1 MGWIMRCTFLLIAIL
16 LASPVRA
23 EIHGESSF
31 VRHLRY
37 LASDELRG
45 RGNDQPELLEA
56 ASYIAGE
63 FEQLGLLPAGVDGS
77 FFQPFQVTTAVELGN
92 QSECSFYSL
101 LGLPISL
108 IYESDYTSLAFG
120 EKSEV
125 NAPLAFAGFGISAPE
140 LNYDDYTSLD
150 VAGKVV
156 IVFDHE
162 PGELRP
168 DSPFDGLNPTFH
180 SSLLKKAETARD
192 RGALGLIIIPDRFNH
207 SRSRVA
213 GLGTRGPLES
223 AGIPVLRLSHD
234 WAERLWGASGRKSH
248 DVWRWINQR
257 MTPHSFDFE
266 ALFVRVRLDIRPTNH
281 RVNNV
286 VALLPGT
293 SPYFLVLGAH
303 YDHLG
308 TRMGAGPEGHRETEI
323 HNGADDNA
331 SGVAALLQLA
341 EDLSATPRHFGI
353 LFVAFA
359 GEELG
364 LLGSRHYL
372 EHPAI
377 PLQHTLCMLNFDMIG
392 RSEGELLIGG
402 TGTSPDFGPI
412 LEKLALRTPL
422 TLRRAETAGGSSDH
436 LSFSQKGIPV
446 LFFFSGLHSDYHRPT
461 DDFQKINVLR
471 AEQIVDFSRQ
481 FVTAVDEFQV
491 LIRRPEAVMSEP
503 VTGPASQAWLSG
515 PLFGGLVD
523 IAFDGSGV
531 RFSEVLNGSP
541 VQRAGLR
548 PGDILVRFEGVPIRS
563 NYEFTRELR
572 QRRPGDQVK
581 IVVIRGQIK
590 RELLVRLARRY

>member
-1 MGWIMRCTFLLIAIL
+1 MRCALLALAIL
-16 LASPVRA
+16 LVTPIRA
-23 EIHGESSF
+23 ETRGESSF

-56 ASYIAGE
+56 AFYIAGE
-63 FEQLGLLPAGVDGS
+63 FEQLGLLPAGADGS
-77 FFQPFQVTTAVELGN
+77 FFQSFQVTTAVELGN
-92 QSECSFYSL
+92 RSECSFYSL

-108 IYESDYTSLAFG
+108 TYESDYTSLAFG

-140 LNYDDYTSLD
+140 LNYDDYSSID

-180 SSLLKKAETARD
+180 SSVLKKAETARD

-207 SRSRVA
+207 PRSRE
-213 GLGTRGPLES
+213 GRLGPTGRLES
-223 AGIPVLRLSHD
+223 AGIPVLRLRHD
-234 WAERLWGASGRKSH
+234 WAQRLWGASGRKSNE
-248 DVWRWINQR
+248 VWRWVNQR

-266 ALFVRVRLDIRPTNH
+266 AVYVRMRLDIRPTRH

-293 SPYFLVLGAH
+293 SPDFLVLGAH

-308 TRMGAGPEGHRETEI
+308 TGSGASLEGHRETEI

-341 EDLSATPRHFGI
+341 EELSATPRHFGI

-372 EHPAI
+372 EHPVI
-377 PLQHTLCMLNFDMIG
+377 PLERTLCMFNFDMIG

-412 LEKLALRTPL
+412 LDNLALRTPL
-422 TLRRAETAGGSSDH
+422 SLRTAETAGGSSDH
-436 LSFSQKGIPV
+436 LSFSRKGIPV

-461 DDFQKINVLR
+461 DDFQRINLLR

-481 FVTAVDEFQV
+481 FVTAVDDSQV
-491 LIRRPEAVMSEP
+491 PIRRAEAVVPEP
-503 VTGPASQAWLSG
+503 VAGLASRGWLFG

-523 IAFDGSGV
+523 MSFDGSGV
-531 RFSEVLNGSP
+531 RFSEMLSGSP
-541 VQRAGLR
+541 AQLAGLR

-572 QRRPGDQVK
+572 RRRPGDQVK
-581 IVVIRGQIK
+581 IVVIRDQIK
-590 RELLVRLARRY
+590 RELQVRLSRRD

>member
-1 MGWIMRCTFLLIAIL
+1 MRAVILALAIFLIGPA
-16 LASPVRA
+16 RA
-23 EIHGESSF
+23 EARGESSF
-31 VRHLRY
+31 VGHLRY
-37 LASDELRG
+37 LASDQLRG

-63 FEQLGLLPAGVDGS
+63 FEQLGLLPAGPDGS
-77 FFQPFQVTTAVELGN
+77 FFQPFQVTTAVELGD

-101 LGLPISL
+101 LGLPVSL
-108 IYESDYTSLAFG
+108 TYGRDYTSVGFG

-140 LNYDDYTSLD
+140 LNYDDYASLD
-150 VAGKVV
+150 VSGKVV
-156 IVFDHE
+156 VVFDHE

-168 DSPFDGLNPTFH
+168 DSPFDGSSPTPY

-192 RGALGLIIIPDRFNH
+192 RGAIGLIIIPDRFNH
-207 SRSRVA
+207 ARLEQG
-213 GLGTRGPLES
+213 GLQGGGHLES
-223 AGIPVLRLSHD
+223 AGIPVLRLNQS
-234 WAERLWGASGRKSH
+234 WSKRLWAASGREPQQ
-248 DVWRWINQR
+248 VWRWIDRR
-257 MTPHSFDFE
+257 MTPYSFDFH
-266 ALFVRVRLDIRPTNH
+266 ALYVRVRLDIRRTNH
-281 RVNNV
+281 QVNNV

-293 SPYFLVLGAH
+293 SPDFLVLGAH

-308 TRMGAGPEGHRETEI
+308 TGSGASLETDEGQEI

-364 LLGSRHYL
+364 LLGSTHYL
-372 EHPAI
+372 QEPVL
-377 PLQHTLCMLNFDMIG
+377 PLEHTLCMLNFDMIG

-402 TGTSPDFGPI
+402 VGTSPDFGPI
-412 LEKLALRTPL
+412 LKDLALNTPL
-422 TLRRAETAGGSSDH
+422 TLRTAQTAGGSSDH
-436 LSFSQKGIPV
+436 LSFNRKGIPV

-461 DDFQKINVLR
+461 DDFQRINIKR
-471 AEQIVDFSRQ
+471 AEQIVDFARQ
-481 FVTAVDEFQV
+481 FVEVVDDSRV
-491 LIRRPEAVMSEP
+491 PIRPADPVVVEP
-503 VTGPASQAWLSG
+503 VAEPVSREWLFG

-523 IAFDGSGV
+523 MAFEGSGI
-531 RFSEVLNGSP
+531 RFSEVLTGSP
-541 VQRAGLR
+541 AQVAGIR

-572 QRRPGDQVK
+572 SRRPGDLVK
-581 IVVIRGQIK
+581 IVVIRDHIK
-590 RELLVRLARRY
+590 RELLVRLAERN

>member
-1 MGWIMRCTFLLIAIL
+1 MRAVFLALTILLIAP
-16 LASPVRA
+16 ARA
-23 EIHGESSF
+23 EARGESSF

-56 ASYIAGE
+56 ASYIAEE
-63 FEQLGLLPAGVDGS
+63 FEHLGLLPAGADGS
-77 FFQPFQVTTAVELGN
+77 FFQPFQVTTAVELGDG
-92 QSECSFYSL
+92 SECCFHSL
-101 LGLPISL
+101 LGLPVSL
-108 IYESDYTSLAFG
+108 TYESDYNSLAFG

-140 LNYDDYTSLD
+140 LNYDDYASLD

-180 SSLLKKAETARD
+180 SSLLNKAETARD

-207 SRSRVA
+207 SRSRE
-213 GLGTRGPLES
+213 GKLGTTGRLES
-223 AGIPVLRLSHD
+223 FEIPVLRLSRD
-234 WAERLWGASGRKSH
+234 WSERLWGASGREASE
-248 DVWRWINQR
+248 VWRWVNQR

-266 ALFVRVRLDIRPTNH
+266 ALYVRMRLGIRPTRH

-293 SPYFLVLGAH
+293 SPDFLVLGAH

-308 TRMGAGPEGHRETEI
+308 TGSGASLEGHEETEI

-341 EDLSATPRHFGI
+341 EELSATPRHFGI

-372 EHPAI
+372 EHPVV
-377 PLQHTLCMLNFDMIG
+377 PLEHTLCMLNFDMIG

-402 TGTSPDFGPI
+402 AGTSPDFGPI
-412 LEKLALRTPL
+412 LDNLALRTPL
-422 TLRRAETAGGSSDH
+422 TLRTAETAGGSSDH
-436 LSFSQKGIPV
+436 LSFSRKGIPV

-461 DDFQKINVLR
+461 DDFQRINVLR

-481 FVTAVDEFQV
+481 FVMAVDDSQV
-491 LIRRPEAVMSEP
+491 PIRRAQAVVSEP
-503 VTGPASQAWLSG
+503 VAGPASQGWLSG

-523 IAFDGSGV
+523 IAFDRSGV
-531 RFSEVLNGSP
+531 RFSEVLSGSP
-541 VQRAGLR
+541 AQLAGLR

-572 QRRPGDQVK
+572 TRRLGNQVK
-581 IVVIRGQIK
+581 IVVIRDQIK
-590 RELLVRLARRY
+590 RELLVRLARRTK

>member
-1 MGWIMRCTFLLIAIL
+1 MGWTMRCAFLLLAIL
-16 LASPVRA
+16 LAPPVRA
-23 EIHGESSF
+23 QARGESSF

-63 FEQLGLLPAGVDGS
+63 FEQLGLLPAGADGS

-101 LGLPISL
+101 PGLPISL

-140 LNYDDYTSLD
+140 LNYDDYASLD

-162 PGELRP
+162 PGELRR
-168 DSPFDGLNPTFH
+168 DSPFDGLSPTFH
-180 SSLLKKAETARD
+180 SSLLKKAETARE

-207 SRSRVA
+207 SRSIGA
-213 GLGTRGPLES
+213 GLETTGRLES

-234 WAERLWGASGRKSH
+234 WAERLWGASGRKSIE
-248 DVWRWINQR
+248 VWRWVNQR

-266 ALFVRVRLDIRPTNH
+266 ALFVRLRLDIRSTNH

-293 SPYFLVLGAH
+293 SPDFLVLGAH

-308 TRMGAGPEGHRETEI
+308 TGMRASLKERRGAEI

-341 EDLSATPRHFGI
+341 EELSTTPRYFGI

-364 LLGSRHYL
+364 LLGSRHYM

-377 PLQHTLCMLNFDMIG
+377 PLERTLCMLNFDMIG

-412 LEKLALRTPL
+412 LENLALRTPL
-422 TLRRAETAGGSSDH
+422 TLRTAQTAGGSSDH
-436 LSFSQKGIPV
+436 LSFSRKGIPV

-461 DDFQKINVLR
+461 DDFQRINLLR
-471 AEQIVDFSRQ
+471 AEQIVDFSLQ
-481 FVTAVDEFQV
+481 FVTAVDDSQV
-491 LIRRPEAVMSEP
+491 PIRRPEAVVSEP
-503 VTGPASQAWLSG
+503 VAGPASQGWLSG

-531 RFSEVLNGSP
+531 RFSEVLSGSP
-541 VQRAGLR
+541 VQLAGLR

-581 IVVIRGQIK
+581 IVVIRDQIK
-590 RELLVRLARRY
+590 RELLVKLARRN